1 MYKIKVMEEKKILN
15 LIQASNTYF
24 HPTIEASK
32 LSLEDKLSFQFLL
45 EEEFNND
52 FSLMIEDMM
61 KFAVEIE
68 DYELAAMIRDEL
80 NEKRKNV

>member
-24 HPTIEASK
+24 HPTIENSN
-32 LSLEDKLSFQFLL
+32 LSIEDKLSFQYLL

-52 FSLMIEDMM
+52 FSLLVEDMM

-80 NEKRKNV
+80 NEKIKNI

>member
-1 MYKIKVMEEKKILN
+1 MEEKKILN

-61 KFAVEIE
+61 KFAVETE
-68 DYELAAMIRDEL
+68 NYEIAALIRDEL
-80 NEKRKNV
+80 NEKRKNVQYE

>member
-1 MYKIKVMEEKKILN
+1 MEEKKILN

>member
-52 FSLMIEDMM
+52 FSLLVEDMM
-61 KFAVEIE
+61 KFAIE
-68 DYELAAMIRDEL
+68 TENYELAEKIRKQM
-80 NEKRKNV
+80 EKYS

>member
-15 LIQASNTYF
+15 LIQASNTFF
-24 HPTIEASK
+24 HPTIENSN
-32 LSLEDKLSFQFLL
+32 LSIEDKLSFQYLL

-52 FSLMIEDMM
+52 FSLLVEDMM

-68 DYELAAMIRDEL
+68 DYELAALIRDEL
-80 NEKRKNV
+80 NEKRKNI

>member
-1 MYKIKVMEEKKILN
+1 MEEKKILN

-52 FSLMIEDMM
+52 FSLLVEDMM
-61 KFAVEIE
+61 KFAVETE
-68 DYELAAMIRDEL
+68 NYEIAAIIRDEL

>member
-1 MYKIKVMEEKKILN
+1 MYKIKVMEEKKILD

-61 KFAVEIE
+61 KFAIE
-68 DYELAAMIRDEL
+68 TENYEVAALIRDEL

>member
-1 MYKIKVMEEKKILN
+1 MEEKKILN

-52 FSLMIEDMM
+52 FSLLVEDMM
-61 KFAVEIE
+61 KFAIETENYEI
-68 DYELAAMIRDEL
+68 AAIIRDEL

>member
-61 KFAVEIE
+61 KFAVETE
-68 DYELAAMIRDEL
+68 NYEIAALIRDEL

>member
-1 MYKIKVMEEKKILN
+1 MEEKKILN

-61 KFAVEIE
+61 KFAVETE
-68 DYELAAMIRDEL
+68 NYEVAALIRDEL

>member
-52 FSLMIEDMM
+52 FSLLVEDMM
-61 KFAVEIE
+61 KFAIETENYEI
-68 DYELAAMIRDEL
+68 AAIIRDEL

>member
-1 MYKIKVMEEKKILN
+1 MYKIRVMEEKKILN

-52 FSLMIEDMM
+52 FSLLVEDMM
-61 KFAVEIE
+61 KFAIETENYEI
-68 DYELAAMIRDEL
+68 AAIIRDEL

>member
-1 MYKIKVMEEKKILN
+1 MEEKKILD

-61 KFAVEIE
+61 KFAIE
-68 DYELAAMIRDEL
+68 TENYEVAALIRDEL

>member
-1 MYKIKVMEEKKILN
+1 MEEKKILN

-61 KFAVEIE
+61 KFAVETE
-68 DYELAAMIRDEL
+68 NYEIAALIRDEL

>member
-32 LSLEDKLSFQFLL
+32 LSLEDKLSF
-45 EEEFNND
+45 
-52 FSLMIEDMM
+52 
-61 KFAVEIE
+61 
-68 DYELAAMIRDEL
+68 
-80 NEKRKNV
+80 